1 METSQSGQRAVTGV
15 SYLVLFVLGL
25 LEGLIGSFQYSRGPS
40 LLWAVILVLAIFAT
54 CVGFAWGLRS
64 FGAGL
69 FPALGWFIASFVL
82 SMSRP
87 NGSVVITATTA
98 GETYLY
104 GGALAA
110 AIGASASFF
119 ARIRR

>member
-1 METSQSGQRAVTGV
+1 MKTSQAGPRAVTVVGYV
-15 SYLVLFVLGL
+15 VLFVLGV
-25 LEGLIGSFQYSRGPS
+25 LEGLIGSFQYSRGPGP
-40 LLWAVILVLAIFAT
+40 LLAIILALAILGT
-54 CVGFAWGLRS
+54 CIGFAWGLRS

-69 FPALGWFIASFVL
+69 LPALGWFIASFIL
-82 SMSRP
+82 AMSRA